1 MSNDTELQHCNGLK
15 WADVNMMA
23 QASISLSG
31 EPATVVEIRRG
42 MTIISSERWEVG
54 KVAGVAIHP
63 DSRKAV
69 CLILSHLPEEA
80 SYQSLPIT
88 WIACMEGETIL
99 LNVSFEQILAAP
111 AWHPMNA

>member
-1 MSNDTELQHCNGLK
+1 MNMDTELQHCNGLK
-15 WADVNMMA
+15 GADVKIMT

-31 EPATVVEIRRG
+31 EPATVVEVRRG

-69 CLILSHLPEEA
+69 CLILGHLPEEA
-80 SYQSLPIT
+80 SYQSLPIA
-88 WIACMEGETIL
+88 WIACVEVETIL

-111 AWHPMNA
+111 GWHPMNA